1 MLEEM
6 GDLNKN
12 KNEMLLQNEKH
23 RWIIANSFSVFTSF
37 WVACVHAR
45 TYTPYPELCV
55 CPSAASGTECW
66 LLVGSTAPVHRTLPG
81 RATLPSSGGWEEAHA
96 SHESL
101 FSIYSYSESIS
112 CPHALTR
119 VFAAEITA
127 WEPSSASN
135 WDPHLTQSGY
145 WVGG

>member
-12 KNEMLLQNEKH
+12 KNKMPLQNEKQM
-23 RWIIANSFSVFTSF
+23 NYCKQFFSLYKFLG
-37 WVACVHAR
+37 CLCAR
-45 TYTPYPELCV
+45 THTHTPYPELCV

-81 RATLPSSGGWEEAHA
+81 RATLPSSGGWEEARA
-96 SHESL
+96 SNESL